1 MGKLAGGSMVGF
13 VGGGIAE
20 GIVYRRECSDGGGV
34 RKRRVVGREWLPIH
48 EKGVAGEWRASC
60 AQAEWHIREQRTASG
75 YAVDALFLAIS
86 MQTKPCPA
94 SQLQSNSTVE
104 LNGNAANTT

>member
-20 GIVYRRECSDGGGV
+20 GIVCRRECSDGGGV
-34 RKRRVVGREWLPIH
+34 RKRRVVCREWLQMH

-60 AQAEWHIREQRTASG
+60 AQAEWHIREQSTASG
-75 YAVDALFLAIS
+75 YLVPRNLDVNKAVFYSSLAESSYYNPPQFLLI
-86 MQTKPCPA
+86 
-94 SQLQSNSTVE
+94 L
-104 LNGNAANTT
+104 

>member
-20 GIVYRRECSDGGGV
+20 GIVCGRKCSDGGGV
-34 RKRRVVGREWLPIH
+34 RKRRVVGREWLQMH

-86 MQTKPCPA
+86 IWTKLSPA
-94 SQLQSNSTVE
+94 PPSRSHPTLLLVDTS
-104 LNGNAANTT
+104 